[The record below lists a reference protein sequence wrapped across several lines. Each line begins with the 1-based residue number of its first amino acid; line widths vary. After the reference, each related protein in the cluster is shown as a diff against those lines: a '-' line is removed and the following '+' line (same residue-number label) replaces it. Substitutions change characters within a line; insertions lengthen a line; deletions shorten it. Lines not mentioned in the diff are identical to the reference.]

1 MGWAVG
7 SVVGQVADVEARM
20 AVGVLVADLGMKEED
35 SVLAA
40 AMAEVE
46 RGAGKV
52 AAVVAVVAVWGAVA
66 MTVE

>member
-1 MGWAVG
+1 MG

>member
-1 MGWAVG
+1 MG
-7 SVVGQVADVEARM
+7 SVVGQVADVEART

>member
-1 MGWAVG
+1 MG

-66 MTVE
+66 MTVD

>member
-1 MGWAVG
+1 VG